1 MLDCLHQ
8 LACFIRVV
16 VDIALIHMSIT
27 RDGPLQM
34 DVHNL
39 AIMFG
44 PTLVR
49 PQDSSILVMARD
61 NADQCRIVESI
72 ISHVCHYISSVCIL
86 VSTIIKR

>member
-1 MLDCLHQ
+1 
-8 LACFIRVV
+8 
-16 VDIALIHMSIT
+16 
-27 RDGPLQM
+27 M

-72 ISHVCHYISSVCIL
+72 ISHVIHAICLNIRIL
-86 VSTIIKR
+86 FTYLGLSAYLYVKKLMQSDFW